1 MLFSGSIGGGING
14 ILNSM
19 TELLAGAQQSL
30 EQNLTTMNTKNGGQ
44 LDPAQMAQ
52 LQICTQNYLA
62 FIQSITSLIKQFG
75 DLDKTVAT
83 NMGQ

>member
-1 MLFSGSIGGGING
+1 MFNGSIGGGVNG
-14 ILNSM
+14 LLSSM
-19 TELLAGAQQSL
+19 TGLLSGAQQSL
-30 EQNLTTMNTKNGGQ
+30 EQNLSTMNTQNGGQ
-44 LDPAQMAQ
+44 LDPVQMAQ

-83 NMGQ
+83 NIGQ

>member
-1 MLFSGSIGGGING
+1 MFHGSIGGGVNG
-14 ILNSM
+14 IIDSM
-19 TELLAGAQQSL
+19 TGLLGGAQQTL
-30 EQNLTTMNTKNGGQ
+30 QQNLSTMNTQDGGQ
-44 LDPAQMAQ
+44 LDPVQMAK

>member
-1 MLFSGSIGGGING
+1 MFNGSIGGGVNG
-14 ILNSM
+14 LLNSM
-19 TELLAGAQQSL
+19 TGLLAGAQQSM
-30 EQNLTTMNTKNGGQ
+30 EQNLSTMNTQNGGQ
-44 LDPAQMAQ
+44 LDPTQMAQ

-83 NMGQ
+83 NIGQ